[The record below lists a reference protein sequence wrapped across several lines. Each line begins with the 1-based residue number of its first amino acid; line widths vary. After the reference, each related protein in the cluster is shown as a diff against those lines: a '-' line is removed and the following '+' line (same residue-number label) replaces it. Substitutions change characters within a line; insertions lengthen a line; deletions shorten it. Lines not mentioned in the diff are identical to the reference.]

1 MIFGYQKYKALID
14 RFLKTLIENLGAQNL
29 YGCALF
35 GSIARGNARKES
47 DIDLFL
53 LISSRSP
60 SIEDKIIKL
69 LLDVEE
75 WKEKKDLK
83 KENLL
88 ANFTIIAKTIEELK
102 ANPLILLDIVDEGI
116 VLYDPNGKLNEIF
129 INFKKKLRELGAEKI
144 IFKDGTWCW
153 DLKPDWKP
161 GEVVEITL

>member
-1 MIFGYQKYKALID
+1 MSFGYQKYKVLID
-14 RFLKTLIENLGAQNL
+14 RFLKALIENLGAENL

-35 GSIARGNARKES
+35 GSVARGTAREES

-53 LISSRSP
+53 LISKRTRA
-60 SIEDKIIKL
+60 IEDKIIKL

-75 WKEKKDLK
+75 WEEKKNLK
-83 KENLL
+83 EENLL

-102 ANPLILLDIVDEGI
+102 ANPLILLDIIDEGI
-116 VLYDPNGKLNEIF
+116 VLYDPNSKLNEIF
-129 INFKKKLRELGAEKI
+129 INFKNRLRELGAEKI
-144 IFKDGTWCW
+144 IFKDGSWCW